1 MQIKHSEL
9 TECEQTVMKCIWD
22 AEEPVTCAQIMEELK
37 GKYGL
42 DYKDTTVY
50 TFLKSLKDK
59 EFVESE
65 RRGVTYYT
73 AIKEEEKYREEVLR
87 KTEKF
92 WFGSSSSR
100 MISTLLRAKDLSGEE
115 REEIKRMIDELD

>member
-22 AEEPVTCAQIMEELK
+22 AEGPITCAQIIEELK
-37 GKYGL
+37 EKYGL

-50 TFLKSLKDK
+50 SYLKGLQDK
-59 EFVESE
+59 KFVESE

-73 AIKEEEKYREEVLR
+73 EIKEEEKYREEILR

-100 MISTLLRAKDLSGEE
+100 MISTLLRAKGLSIEE

>member
-100 MISTLLRAKDLSGEE
+100 MISTLLRAKDLSSEE

>member
-22 AEEPVTCAQIMEELK
+22 AEGPITCAQIIEELK
-37 GKYGL
+37 EKYGL

-50 TFLKSLKDK
+50 SFLKELKDK
-59 EFVESE
+59 KFVESE

-73 AIKEEEKYREEVLR
+73 AIKEEEKYREEILR
-87 KTEKF
+87 RTEKF
-92 WFGSSSSR
+92 WFGSSSSK
-100 MISTLLRAKDLSGEE
+100 MISTLLRAKGLSGEE

>member
-1 MQIKHSEL
+1 MQIKHAEL

-22 AEEPVTCAQIMEELK
+22 AGQPMTCAQIIEELK

-50 TFLKSLKDK
+50 TFLKSLKEK
-59 EFVESE
+59 NFVESE
-65 RRGVTYYT
+65 RKGVTYYR
-73 AIKEEEKYREEVLR
+73 AKKDEEKYREEVLK

-92 WFGSSSSR
+92 WFGSSSSK

-115 REEIKRMIDELD
+115 RKEIKRLIDELD